1 MTAVGEVKHHAI
13 RLFSKGEALHALRLY
28 DAIVTAAPLDF
39 EARLRVADCLAAL
52 GQRGEY
58 QQEAIEV
65 YRAVAWY
72 VLKSGHPLMAIVVA
86 RVLEETLGA
95 DADDLMAALVV
106 HYGSESGLLGS
117 FAARINQPD
126 PSTPCAP
133 PELRDPPAADFVARA
148 AHRAAHCCDD
158 FDEYPEAL
166 HAIPL
171 LSSMSED
178 SFRKVIHTLVVRRLP
193 DGTPVIRQG
202 EPGQSFFFVAS
213 GEVRVSATNSMGVES
228 ELARLH
234 EGSIFGEM
242 ALLSAQ
248 PRSAAVT
255 VVGDADL
262 LEVTRDSLH
271 SLASELEQVGLALH
285 QFTQERLLKNLMATN
300 RLFRPFSRTQ
310 QRDLLRRFTSHDVPA
325 GNAIIRE
332 GEAGTGLF
340 VVLSGEVEVSKSG
353 ASGEAVQLASLRAGD
368 VFGEMALVRGGP
380 TTATV
385 TAATLC
391 TVLFLGRDYV
401 ERIIAGVPE
410 IREYLEALSEDRE
423 LDTQLALGADDED
436 SPEDE
441 IIFI

>member
-13 RLFSKGEALHALRLY
+13 RLFGKGEALHALRLY

-39 EARLRVADCLAAL
+39 EARLRVADCLVAL
-52 GQRGEY
+52 GEREA
-58 QQEAIEV
+58 AIEV

-72 VLKSGHPLMAIVVA
+72 VLKSGHPLMAIVIA
-86 RVLEETLGA
+86 RVLEETLRA
-95 DADDLMAALVV
+95 DAADLLTALVV

-117 FAARINQPD
+117 FAARINLPD
-126 PSTPCAP
+126 PATPCNP
-133 PELRDPPAADFVARA
+133 PELRTPPPDGFAALA
-148 AHRAAHCCDD
+148 AGRAAHCCDA

-171 LSSMSED
+171 LSSMSEE
-178 SFRKVIHTLVVRRLP
+178 SFRKVIRTLVVRRLP
-193 DGTPVIRQG
+193 DGAPVIRQG

-213 GEVRVSATNSMGVES
+213 GEVRVTATSAAAGES

-248 PRSAAVT
+248 PRSASVT
-255 VVGDADL
+255 VVGEADL

-271 SLASELEQVGLALH
+271 TLAGELEQVGMALH

-300 RLFRPFSRTQ
+300 RLFKPFSRTQ

-325 GNAIIRE
+325 GNDIIRE

-340 VVLSGEVEVSKSG
+340 VVLSGEVEVVKTT
-353 ASGEAVQLASLRAGD
+353 ASGEVVQLASLRAGD

-385 TAATLC
+385 TAAALS

-410 IREYLEALSEDRE
+410 IKAYLHALSEDRE
-423 LDTQLALGADDED
+423 LDTQLALGDED
-436 SPEDE
+436 EENPEDE

>member
-13 RLFSKGEALHALRLY
+13 RLFGKGEALHALRLY
-28 DAIVTAAPLDF
+28 DAIVAATPLDF
-39 EARLRVADCLAAL
+39 EARARIADCLVAL
-52 GQRGEY
+52 GQREH
-58 QQEAIEV
+58 AIEV
-65 YRAVAWY
+65 YRSVAWY
-72 VLKSGHPLMAIVVA
+72 VLKSGHPLIAIVIA

-95 DADDLMAALVV
+95 DADDLLTALVM
-106 HYGSESGLLGS
+106 HYGNESGLLGS
-117 FAARINQPD
+117 FAARINLPD
-126 PSTPCAP
+126 PAVPCNP
-133 PELRDPPAADFVARA
+133 PELRSPPAEGFVAQA
-148 AHRAAHCCDD
+148 AQRAAHCCDD

-171 LSSMSED
+171 LSAMSEE
-178 SFRKVIHTLVVRRLP
+178 SFRKVIRTLVVRRLP
-193 DGTPVIRQG
+193 DGAPVIRQG

-213 GEVRVSATNSMGVES
+213 GEVRVSATSAVSGDN

-248 PRSAAVT
+248 PRSASVT
-255 VVGDADL
+255 VVGEADL

-271 SLASELEQVGLALH
+271 ALAGELDQVGVALH

-300 RLFRPFSRTQ
+300 RLFKPFSRTQ
-310 QRDLLRRFTSHDVPA
+310 QRDLLRRFTNHEVPGGHD
-325 GNAIIRE
+325 IIRE

-340 VVLSGEVEVSKSG
+340 VVLSGEVEVVKTG
-353 ASGEAVQLASLRAGD
+353 ASGDKVQLATLRAGD
-368 VFGEMALVRGGP
+368 VFGEMALIRGGP

-385 TAATLC
+385 TATTLSG
-391 TVLFLGRDYV
+391 VLFLGRDYV
-401 ERIIAGVPE
+401 ERIIAGVPD
-410 IREYLEALSEDRE
+410 IRAYLEALSEDRE
-423 LDTQLALGADDED
+423 LDTQLALGADDDE